1 MTVENK
7 IKLTAVS
14 NEDIKIFSYL
24 CQDAII
30 SKDELL
36 FDKKENMFLA
46 TLSRYCW
53 EKLEDNKLKEKD
65 INYRVVSGLRIANVT
80 DVNYINFSKILQ
92 MEFLSLLAISY
103 KYKKIT
109 LHFSLS
115 VEIVLIMDNI
125 FAVLEDIDIPWPT
138 KLRPVHKLYSS

>member
-36 FDKKENMFLA
+36 FDKKEKMFLA

-65 INYRVVSGLRIANVT
+65 VNYRVVSGLRITNVT
-80 DVNYINFSKILQ
+80 DVNYINFSKVLD
-92 MEFLSLLAISY
+92 MEFLNLLAISY
-103 KYKKIT
+103 KDKKIT

-115 VEIVLIMDNI
+115 VEIVLILDDV

-138 KLRPVHKLYSS
+138 KLKPEHI

>member
-53 EKLEDNKLKEKD
+53 EKLEDNKIKEKD
-65 INYRVVSGLRIANVT
+65 VNYRVVSGLRITKVI
-80 DVNYINFSKILQ
+80 DVNYINFSKVLE
-92 MEFLSLLAISY
+92 MEFLNLLAISY
-103 KYKKIT
+103 KDKKIT

-115 VEIVLIMDNI
+115 LEIVLILNDI

-138 KLRPVHKLYSS
+138 RLKPEHI

>member
-36 FDKKENMFLA
+36 FDEKEKMFLA

-65 INYRVVSGLRIANVT
+65 VNYRVVSGLRITNVT
-80 DVNYINFSKILQ
+80 DVNYINFSKALD
-92 MEFLSLLAISY
+92 MEFLNLLAISY
-103 KYKKIT
+103 KDKKIT

-115 VEIVLIMDNI
+115 VEIVLILDDV

-138 KLRPVHKLYSS
+138 KLKPEHI

>member
-65 INYRVVSGLRIANVT
+65 VNYRVVSGLRITNVT
-80 DVNYINFSKILQ
+80 DVNYINFSKALEI
-92 MEFLSLLAISY
+92 EFLNLLAISY
-103 KYKKIT
+103 KDKKIT

-115 VEIVLIMDNI
+115 LEIVLILDDVLA
-125 FAVLEDIDIPWPT
+125 FLEDIDIPWPT
-138 KLRPVHKLYSS
+138 KLRPEHK

>member
-1 MTVENK
+1 MTIENK

-36 FDKKENMFLA
+36 FDKKEKMFLA

-53 EKLEDNKLKEKD
+53 EKLEDNKIKEKD
-65 INYRVVSGLRIANVT
+65 VNYRVVSGLRITNVI
-80 DVNYINFSKILQ
+80 DVNYINFSKVLE
-92 MEFLSLLAISY
+92 MEFLNLLAISY
-103 KYKKIT
+103 KDKKIT

-115 VEIVLIMDNI
+115 VEIVLILDNI

-138 KLRPVHKLYSS
+138 KLRPEHK

>member
-7 IKLTAVS
+7 IKLTAVC
-14 NEDIKIFSYL
+14 NEDIKVFSYL

-36 FDKKENMFLA
+36 FDKKENMFLT
-46 TLSRYCW
+46 TLSRFCW
-53 EKLEDNKLKEKD
+53 EKLEDNKIKEKD
-65 INYRVVSGLRIANVT
+65 VNYRVVSGLRIKNVT
-80 DVNYINFSKILQ
+80 DVNYINFSKVLE
-92 MEFLSLLAISY
+92 MEFLNLLAISY
-103 KYKKIT
+103 KDKKIT

-115 VEIVLIMDNI
+115 VEIVLILDDV

-138 KLRPVHKLYSS
+138 RLKPEHI

>member
-1 MTVENK
+1 MTIENK

-53 EKLEDNKLKEKD
+53 EKLEDNKIKEKD
-65 INYRVVSGLRIANVT
+65 VNYRVVSGLRITNVT
-80 DVNYINFSKILQ
+80 DINYINFSKVFE
-92 MEFLSLLAISY
+92 MEFLNLLAISY
-103 KYKKIT
+103 KDKKIT

-115 VEIVLIMDNI
+115 VEIVLILDDV

-138 KLRPVHKLYSS
+138 KLKPEHI

>member
-36 FDKKENMFLA
+36 FDKKEKMFLA

-53 EKLEDNKLKEKD
+53 EKLEDNKLKEKN
-65 INYRVVSGLRIANVT
+65 INYRVVSGLRITNVT
-80 DVNYINFSKILQ
+80 DVNYINFSKALD
-92 MEFLSLLAISY
+92 MEFLNLLAISY
-103 KYKKIT
+103 KDKKIT

-115 VEIVLIMDNI
+115 VEIVLILDNV

-138 KLRPVHKLYSS
+138 KLKPEHI

>member
-36 FDKKENMFLA
+36 FDKKEKMFLA

-65 INYRVVSGLRIANVT
+65 VNYRVVSGLQITNVT
-80 DVNYINFSKILQ
+80 DVNYINFSKALD
-92 MEFLSLLAISY
+92 MEFLNLLAISY
-103 KYKKIT
+103 KDKKIT

-115 VEIVLIMDNI
+115 VEIVLILDDV

-138 KLRPVHKLYSS
+138 KLKPEHI

>member
-1 MTVENK
+1 MTIENK

-53 EKLEDNKLKEKD
+53 EKLEDNKIKEKD
-65 INYRVVSGLRIANVT
+65 VNYRVVSGLRITNVI
-80 DVNYINFSKILQ
+80 DVNYINFSKVLE
-92 MEFLSLLAISY
+92 MEFLNLLAISY
-103 KYKKIT
+103 KDKKIT

-115 VEIVLIMDNI
+115 VEIVLILDDV

-138 KLRPVHKLYSS
+138 RLKPEHI

>member
-36 FDKKENMFLA
+36 FDKKEKMFLA

-53 EKLEDNKLKEKD
+53 EKLEDNKLKEKNV
-65 INYRVVSGLRIANVT
+65 NYRVVSGLRITNVA
-80 DVNYINFSKILQ
+80 DVNYINFSKALE
-92 MEFLSLLAISY
+92 MEFLNLLAISY
-103 KYKKIT
+103 KDKKIT

-115 VEIVLIMDNI
+115 VEIVLILDDV

-138 KLRPVHKLYSS
+138 KLKPEHI

>member
-53 EKLEDNKLKEKD
+53 EKLEDNKIKEKD
-65 INYRVVSGLRIANVT
+65 VNYRVVSGLRITNVI
-80 DVNYINFSKILQ
+80 DVNYINFSKVLE
-92 MEFLSLLAISY
+92 MEFLNLLAISY
-103 KYKKIT
+103 KDKKIT

-115 VEIVLIMDNI
+115 VEIVLILDDV

-138 KLRPVHKLYSS
+138 RLKPEHI

>member
-1 MTVENK
+1 MTVESK
-7 IKLTAVS
+7 IKLTAIS

-30 SKDELL
+30 SKDEML

-65 INYRVVSGLRIANVT
+65 VNYRVISGLRITNVT
-80 DVNYINFSKILQ
+80 DVKYINFSKILG
-92 MEFLSLLAISY
+92 MEFLSLLSISY
-103 KYKKIT
+103 KNKKIT

-115 VEIVLIMDNI
+115 VEIVLILDNI

-138 KLRPVHKLYSS
+138 KLRPEHK

>member
-53 EKLEDNKLKEKD
+53 EKLEDNKIKEKD
-65 INYRVVSGLRIANVT
+65 VNYRVVSGLRITNVI
-80 DVNYINFSKILQ
+80 DVNYINFSKVLE
-92 MEFLSLLAISY
+92 MEFLNLLAISY
-103 KYKKIT
+103 KNKKIT

-115 VEIVLIMDNI
+115 VEIVLILDDV

-138 KLRPVHKLYSS
+138 RLKPEHI

>member
-24 CQDAII
+24 CQDAIVA
-30 SKDELL
+30 KEELL

-46 TLSRYCW
+46 TISRYCW
-53 EKLEDNKLKEKD
+53 EKLEANKLKDKD
-65 INYRVVSGLRIANVT
+65 VNYRVISGLRITNVK
-80 DVNYINFSKILQ
+80 DIKYINFSKLLE
-92 MEFLSLLAISY
+92 MEFLNLLAISY
-103 KYKKIT
+103 KDKKIT

-115 VEIVLIMDNI
+115 VEIVLILDDV

-138 KLRPVHKLYSS
+138 RLKPEHI

>member
-7 IKLTAVS
+7 IKLTAIS

-30 SKDELL
+30 SKDEML

-53 EKLEDNKLKEKD
+53 EKLEDNKIKEKD
-65 INYRVVSGLRIANVT
+65 VNYRVVSGLRITNVI
-80 DVNYINFSKILQ
+80 DVNYINFSKVLE
-92 MEFLSLLAISY
+92 MEFLNLLAISY
-103 KYKKIT
+103 KDKKIT

-115 VEIVLIMDNI
+115 VEIVLILDDV

-138 KLRPVHKLYSS
+138 KLKPEHI

>member
-36 FDKKENMFLA
+36 FDKKEKMFLA

-65 INYRVVSGLRIANVT
+65 VNYRVVSGLRITNVT
-80 DVNYINFSKILQ
+80 DVNYINFSKALE
-92 MEFLSLLAISY
+92 MEFLNLLAISY
-103 KYKKIT
+103 KDKKIT

-115 VEIVLIMDNI
+115 VEIVLILDDV

-138 KLRPVHKLYSS
+138 KLKPEHI

>member
-53 EKLEDNKLKEKD
+53 EKLEDNKIKEKD
-65 INYRVVSGLRIANVT
+65 VNYRVISGLRITNVT
-80 DVNYINFSKILQ
+80 DVNYINFSKALE
-92 MEFLSLLAISY
+92 MDFFNLLAISY
-103 KYKKIT
+103 KDNKIT

-115 VEIVLIMDNI
+115 VEIVLILDDV

-138 KLRPVHKLYSS
+138 KLKPEHI